1 MTIIQRTA
9 STAASYC
16 TPLALSFYDLLILRV
31 SVPFIWRC
39 SAQKNLRPLFSNN
52 FSKRHVD
59 IGVGTGYF
67 PRRAIKDVGRDPKDQ
82 HLTLVDLS
90 EGSLSTARQ
99 RVLSKYPQV
108 QIDCVHTDAAQPLP
122 ASLQGQ
128 KFTSASLFLVLHHM
142 PQPTASKANAIT
154 NAKDLLTKDGVLV
167 GCTVLGKQWVKSG
180 NGYKVKS
187 EKPLGRAAAF
197 MLGFYNKRGIFDNWQ
212 DDPNVLADALK
223 AGFEEVE
230 TSVVAM
236 MFVFRASK
244 PRRGG
249 HVRMPIEVSQ

>member
-1 MTIIQRTA
+1 MTILKRTA
-9 STAASYC
+9 STTASWC
-16 TPLALSFYDLLILRV
+16 TPFTLPFYDVLILRI

-39 SAQKNLRPLFSNN
+39 SAQNNLRPLFSSN

-67 PRRAIKDVGRDPKDQ
+67 PRRAIGDLGRDPKDQ

-90 EGSLSTARQ
+90 ENSLATARQ
-99 RVLSKYPQV
+99 RVLSKYPEVQV
-108 QIDCVHTDAAQPLP
+108 DCVHADAAQSLP
-122 ASLQGQ
+122 QSLASQ
-128 KFTSASLFLVLHHM
+128 KFTSASLFLVMHRM

-154 NAKDLLTKDGVLV
+154 NAKSLLTKAGVLV
-167 GCTVLGKQWVKSG
+167 GCTVLGKQWEKTDDR
-180 NGYKVKS
+180 YEVKS
-187 EKPLGRAAAF
+187 EKPLGRAASF
-197 MLGFYNKRGIFDNWQ
+197 MLGFYNKRSIFDNWR
-212 DDPNVLADALK
+212 DDPNVLEEALK

-244 PRRGG
+244 PRNGS
-249 HVRMPIEVSQ
+249 EVLGEASE

>member
-1 MTIIQRTA
+1 MSILQRTA
-9 STAASYC
+9 NTAASWC
-16 TPLALSFYDLLILRV
+16 TPFTLPFYDILILRI

-39 SAQKNLRPLFSNN
+39 SAQNNLRPLFSNN

-67 PRRAIKDVGRDPKDQ
+67 PRRAIKDLGRDPKDQ

-90 EGSLSTARQ
+90 EHSLATARQ
-99 RVLSKYPQV
+99 RVLSKYPEVQV
-108 QIDCVHTDAAQPLP
+108 DCVHADAAQPLP
-122 ASLQGQ
+122 ESLASQ
-128 KFTSASLFLVLHHM
+128 KFTSASLFLVMHHM
-142 PQPTASKANAIT
+142 PQPTASKANAIA
-154 NAKDLLTKDGVLV
+154 NAQRLLTEDGVLV
-167 GCTVLGKQWVKSG
+167 GCTVLGKQWEKTDDG
-180 NGYKVKS
+180 GYKVKS

-212 DDPNVLADALK
+212 DDPNVLVDALK

-236 MFVFRASK
+236 MFVFKASK
-244 PRRGG
+244 PRNGTG
-249 HVRMPIEVSQ
+249 VLIEASE